1 MSGMADTPAD
11 PADTPSPCLPR
22 PSDPS
27 ELGFVRRPM
36 VRWFDPHQLVDTA
49 VRVLLSGMFSSYADS
64 REMQARE
71 PAEVPN
77 RSAHA
82 DLWLDYVA
90 DLGDGWNSTY
100 TVARLLAAE
109 ELELGWDGETHCTER
124 GRILVMGGDQVYPV
138 PKAAEYENRML
149 GPYRAALPCV
159 CSEAPELFAIPGSH
173 DWYDGLVNF
182 TSIFCRNRWIGGWK
196 TRQRRS
202 YFALK
207 LPNGWWLWGIDIQ
220 FGASVDE
227 VQLQYFADV
236 AADHVLPG
244 DRIILCMS
252 KEVESGRKE
261 SELHSDRDVEYLE
274 REIVQPSGAE
284 VLLYL
289 KSGKHYYSRY
299 EQEDGP
305 RHHIES
311 GGGGAFLHPTHNL
324 PERVE
329 LPGADGVTPYRRA
342 GTYPS
347 AEVSKRLR
355 KRIWLMPA
363 YNLPLAAVFGAV
375 QVLLAF
381 MLGLH
386 LEDRHISLGVED
398 LLQAMWESPTAF
410 LLSLL
415 VLASLVGMVRFAH
428 SASGIGRV
436 LLGLAHS
443 TLQVAS
449 VAGVMLAA
457 SHLSSALAPEGVSS
471 VLAFLALVA
480 FLGGISGMV
489 GMAGYLW
496 ATGLLG
502 LHGTEAYAPLHHQDQ
517 KHFLRLH
524 IQADGALT
532 VYPIGVDRV
541 GRKWTLRPDAPA
553 HVPWFA
559 SDGPEPEPHLIERPI
574 VIGRSDAPTLDKTT
588 PPSHGATASDGTQR
602 PRAASS

>member
-1 MSGMADTPAD
+1 
-11 PADTPSPCLPR
+11 
-22 PSDPS
+22 
-27 ELGFVRRPM
+27 M

-49 VRVLLSGMFSSYADS
+49 VRVLLSGMFSAYADS
-64 REMQARE
+64 RELQVRE
-71 PAEVPN
+71 PAEVPD
-77 RSAHA
+77 RSGQA

-100 TVARLLAAE
+100 TVARLLATEA
-109 ELELGWDGETHCTER
+109 LELDWDGETHVTER
-124 GRILVMGGDQVYPV
+124 GRILVMGGDAVYPV

-159 CSEAPELFAIPGSH
+159 PGEAPELFAIPGSH

-182 TSIFCRNRWIGGWK
+182 TSIFCRNRWIGGWR

-220 FGASVDE
+220 FGASIDE
-227 VQLQYFADV
+227 PQLQYFADV
-236 AADHVLPG
+236 AADRVQPG
-244 DRIILCMS
+244 ERIILCMS
-252 KEVESGRKE
+252 KEVESGRKQGE
-261 SELHSDRDVEYLE
+261 IHSDRDVEYLE
-274 REIVQPSGAE
+274 REIIERSGAR
-284 VLLYL
+284 LSLYL

-299 EQEDGP
+299 EEEDGP
-305 RHHIES
+305 RQHIES

-324 PERVE
+324 PERVD
-329 LPGADGVTPYRRA
+329 LPGADGATAYRRA
-342 GTYPS
+342 GNYPS
-347 AEVSKRLR
+347 AEVSRRLR

-363 YNLPLAAVFGAV
+363 YNLPLAAMFGTV

-386 LEDRHISLGVED
+386 LEDRHVSLGFDD
-398 LLQAMWESPTAF
+398 LLRAMWESPTAF

-428 SASGIGRV
+428 DASGVGRV

-457 SHLSSALAPEGVSS
+457 SHLSSALGSEGVWSL
-471 VLAFLALVA
+471 LAFLGLVGL
-480 FLGGISGMV
+480 LGGISGMV

-496 ATGLLG
+496 ATGCLG
-502 LHGTEAYAPLHHQDQ
+502 LHGTEAYAPLHHQDL

-541 GRKWTLRPDAPA
+541 GREWKLLPDAPA
-553 HVPWFA
+553 HAPWFA
-559 SDGPEPEPHLIERPI
+559 PDGPEPRPHLIEQPI
-574 VIGRSDAPTLDKTT
+574 RIGQSDARARGTT
-588 PPSHGATASDGTQR
+588 TSPSRVATACEPGQ
-602 PRAASS
+602 PARAGSSSPA

>member
-1 MSGMADTPAD
+1 MSTMADPPAD
-11 PADTPSPCLPR
+11 RADTVSPCPPR

-36 VRWFDPHQLVDTA
+36 VRWFDPHQLIDTA
-49 VRVLLSGMFSSYADS
+49 VRVLLSGVFSAYADS
-64 REMQARE
+64 RESQARE
-71 PAEVPN
+71 PAEVPDH
-77 RSAHA
+77 SARD

-109 ELELGWDGETHCTER
+109 EIELDWDGETHVTER
-124 GRILVMGGDQVYPV
+124 GRILVMGGDAVYPV

-149 GPYRAALPCV
+149 GPYRAALPCARG
-159 CSEAPELFAIPGSH
+159 EAPELFAIPGSH

-182 TSIFCRNRWIGGWK
+182 TSIFCRNRWIGGWR

-220 FGASVDE
+220 FGASIDE
-227 VQLQYFADV
+227 VQLRYFAEV
-236 AADHVLPG
+236 GADQVQPG
-244 DRIILCMS
+244 DRVVLCMS

-261 SELHSDRDVEYLE
+261 GEIHSDRDVEYLE
-274 REIVQPSGAE
+274 REIIQPSGAQL
-284 VLLYL
+284 LLYL

-299 EQEDGP
+299 EEEDGP

-324 PERVE
+324 PERAD
-329 LPGADGVTPYRRA
+329 LPSAGGATAYRRA

-347 AEVSKRLR
+347 AALSKRLR

-363 YNLPLAAVFGAV
+363 YNIPLAAVFGTV

-386 LEDRHISLGVED
+386 LDDRHVSLGVDD
-398 LLQAMWESPTAF
+398 LLSAMWESPTAF

-428 SASGIGRV
+428 DASGIGRV

-443 TLQVAS
+443 SLQVAS

-457 SHLSSALAPEGVSS
+457 SQLSSAFGLEGVRSL
-471 VLAFLALVA
+471 LAFLGFVWL
-480 FLGGISGMV
+480 LGGVSGMV

-496 ATGLLG
+496 ATGYLG
-502 LHGTEAYAPLHHQDQ
+502 LHNTEAYAPLHHQDQ

-524 IQADGALT
+524 IQPDGTLT
-532 VYPIGVDRV
+532 VYPIGVERV
-541 GRKWTLRPDAPA
+541 GRKWTLCPDAPA
-553 HVPWFA
+553 HAPWFA
-559 SDGPEPEPHLIERPI
+559 PDGPEPEPHLIEQPI
-574 VIGRSDAPTLDKTT
+574 RIGQSGARDSGT
-588 PPSHGATASDGTQR
+588 PASPSRGATPSGLVPGHAV
-602 PRAASS
+602 